1 MSVNSEEMKYWQGAL
16 ADMVED
22 QKFYRQARIKSFE
35 ALDQIIE
42 RIGREDL
49 PDWMLEKYME
59 QPPKPG
65 RR

>member
-1 MSVNSEEMKYWQGAL
+1 MLPPRPKGQGL
-16 ADMVED
+16 RKPKKKDD
-22 QKFYRQARIKSFE
+22 LDHTKFWKARIKSFE
-35 ALDQIIE
+35 ALNQIIE